1 MLKSERSVGYE
12 GGRLSSVA
20 SAQVGVV
27 GGGCFAPVTL
37 QNLSRDSIRAEDI
50 ARWGV

>member
-12 GGRLSSVA
+12 GGRLSFAA

-27 GGGCFAPVTL
+27 GGGYFALVTFP
-37 QNLSRDSIRAEDI
+37 NLSRDSIRAEDI